1 MRPLLSVVIPAYNE
15 QEVIGESYRR
25 LDKVC
30 QELGKPYELI
40 FVNDGSRDDTL
51 KLLTGIAR
59 KDPRVK
65 VVDFSRNFGHQAA
78 VLAGLEQAKGQA
90 TVIIDCDL
98 QDPPELIPEML
109 KLWEEG
115 YEVVYGQRS
124 ERKGESKFKTFTAF
138 AFYRIL
144 NWMTSVNI
152 PKDTGD
158 FRLIDEKVV
167 RAMLSLKEKNPFLR
181 GMVSWLGFR
190 QTPIVFERAERFAG
204 ETKYPLKKMFK
215 LAGDGIFSF
224 SLMPLRIAYFLGGIS
239 LLGALVDLVVL
250 IVRACQGLPLFS
262 QVLYLVLFAAF
273 GLVFLCLGILGQY
286 IGRIYDEAKGRP
298 VYLVRECIEYPEV
311 TKEDEHEG

>member
-1 MRPLLSVVIPAYNE
+1 
-15 QEVIGESYRR
+15 
-25 LDKVC
+25 
-30 QELGKPYELI
+30 
-40 FVNDGSRDDTL
+40 
-51 KLLTGIAR
+51 
-59 KDPRVK
+59 
-65 VVDFSRNFGHQAA
+65 
-78 VLAGLEQAKGQA
+78 
-90 TVIIDCDL
+90 
-98 QDPPELIPEML
+98 
-109 KLWEEG
+109 
-115 YEVVYGQRS
+115 
-124 ERKGESKFKTFTAF
+124 
-138 AFYRIL
+138 
-144 NWMTSVNI
+144 
-152 PKDTGD
+152 
-158 FRLIDEKVV
+158 
-167 RAMLSLKEKNPFLR
+167 MLSLKEKNPFLR

-298 VYLVRECIEYPEV
+298 VYLVRECIEYPEE